1 MEFKG
6 QYLTYAEYRD
16 LGGTLDI
23 TPFNLLEFE
32 ARRKIDI
39 ETQSRLKGTNSQDVP
54 QEVKLCVFSLIN
66 SINHYTESIESA
78 TQNGNIA
85 NESTDGYSVSYVKSS
100 SIKDIINSK
109 SVELD
114 DIIRTYLLNVVFK
127 NEHLMYLGSK
137 MGDSECLS
145 TVE

>member
-54 QEVKLCVFSLIN
+54 QEVKLCVFNLIN
-66 SINHYTESIESA
+66 AIDHYTESIESA

-85 NESTDGYSVSYVKSS
+85 SEQTDGYSVSYVKSS

-137 MGDSECLS
+137 TGETECLS
-145 TVE
+145 TAE

>member
-1 MEFKG
+1 MDFKG

-39 ETQSRLKGTNSQDVP
+39 RTQNRLKNTDSDKIP
-54 QEVKLCVFSLIN
+54 QEVKLCEYNLI
-66 SINHYTESIESA
+66 SAINNFAESIESA
-78 TQNGNIA
+78 TENGNIA
-85 NESTDGYSVSYVKSS
+85 SESTDGYSVSYVKSS

-109 SVELD
+109 SVEID
-114 DIIRTYLLNVVFK
+114 DVIDTYLLGVVFDGK
-127 NEHLMYLGSK
+127 HLMYLGVDK
-137 MGDSECLS
+137 C
-145 TVE
+145 